1 MFSSERL
8 IFRSY
13 TEDDFK
19 FLYSM
24 LSDEKM
30 MRFIGS
36 GKPRNREESVNFLQW
51 IFQHYELNKEYGLK
65 LLVRKTDGVPI
76 GHAGIVPQV
85 IEGREEL
92 EVGYWIA
99 REHWGNGYASEA
111 AKSLLERGLSQLGED
126 RYISLVQKGNLAS
139 RKVAE
144 KTGMRLE
151 KEIILGDKQ
160 VCLYEYEK

>member
-8 IFRSY
+8 MFRSY

-30 MRFIGS
+30 TKFIGN
-36 GKPRNREESVNFLQW
+36 GKPKNQEESVNFLQW

-65 LLVRKTDGVPI
+65 LLVRKTDGEPI

-85 IEGREEL
+85 IEGRQEL
-92 EVGYWIA
+92 EIGYWIA

-111 AKSLLERGLSQLGED
+111 ADTLLDRGLNQLGEA
-126 RYISLVQKGNLAS
+126 RFIALVQKANLAS
-139 RKVAE
+139 REVAK
-144 KTGMRLE
+144 KTGMELE
-151 KEIILGDKQ
+151 KEIILAHKQ
-160 VCLYEYEK
+160 VCLYVYEK

>member
-8 IFRSY
+8 MFRSY

-65 LLVRKTDGVPI
+65 LL
-76 GHAGIVPQV
+76 VPQV

-144 KTGMRLE
+144 KTGMRLA